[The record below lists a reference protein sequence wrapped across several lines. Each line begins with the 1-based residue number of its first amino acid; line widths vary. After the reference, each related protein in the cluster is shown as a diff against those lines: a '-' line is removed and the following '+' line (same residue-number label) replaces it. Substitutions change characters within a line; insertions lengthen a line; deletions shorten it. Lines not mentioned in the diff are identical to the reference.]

1 MEILS
6 FYLTVTS
13 IFIGLISAVSWLR
26 ASTVKVSH
34 EKAMR
39 IREREAKKRGEKPNY
54 ASVSLDG
61 WDMSATF
68 SAQSKWNATGAFFAA
83 ISILL
88 QATAQMLGSV

>member
-1 MEILS
+1 METVS
-6 FYLTVTS
+6 FYLTTSS
-13 IFIGLISAVSWLR
+13 IFTGILSAGGWFY

-34 EKAMR
+34 EKAMKA
-39 IREREAKKRGEKPNY
+39 REKYARKRGEKPNY

-68 SAQSKWNATGAFFAA
+68 SAQSKFNAIGAFFAA

-88 QATAQMLGSV
+88 QATVQILSNF